1 MLNTVIPRLGVLTTV
16 ISRLGVLTAVV
27 PGLGVPATVVP
38 GLGMLAAVV
47 PGLGVLAV
55 VVNDLGARRDLDR
68 DALRERRVAHQ
79 AGDAG
84 HGRGGDHRSGYQQ
97 FLHASSF
104 RGTCFR

>member
-1 MLNTVIPRLGVLTTV
+1 VLTTV
-16 ISRLGVLTAVV
+16 IPRLGVLTAVV
-27 PGLGVPATVVP
+27 PGLGVLATVIPGLGVPATVIP
-38 GLGMLAAVV
+38 RLGVLTVV
-47 PGLGVLAV
+47 TPRLGVLAV
-55 VVNDLGARRDLDR
+55 VVNDLGGPRDLDR

-84 HGRGGDHRSGYQQ
+84 HGRGSDHRSGYQQ